1 MLSIIVPVFNV
12 EDYLEN
18 CIESIL
24 HSTYKE
30 IELILVDDGSTD
42 ASGRI
47 CDKYAKKNKNIVV
60 VHQKNEGQAVARN
73 KGIKIAKG
81 DYIGFVD
88 SDDYIEE
95 NMYEKMVNAIEG
107 FSADIAI
114 CRHYD
119 DFGGKKVPR
128 LTDSDIKIYT
138 GTEAAKLALEDK
150 MINSYVW
157 DKIFKRNLFHEIYF
171 TAGRYFEDTMLIP
184 QILIKAE
191 KVACIPEPLYY
202 YRYRLNGTMNTL
214 NQKRFIDKIYAVED
228 NIQMAMQQFP
238 DMVGILMF
246 RNSEA
251 IRDLADS
258 KCFQDLSD
266 EYRRKY
272 IQRYRECYL
281 QSKCLTTNLNLKVKI
296 ARLLLYV
303 SPETY
308 NLVRKVI

>member
-1 MLSIIVPVFNV
+1 MLSIIVPVYNV
-12 EDYLEN
+12 EDYLEE
-18 CIESIL
+18 CIDSIL

-30 IELILVDDGSTD
+30 FELILIDDGSTD

-47 CDKYAKKNKNIVV
+47 CDQYAEKSENVV
-60 VHQKNEGQAVARN
+60 VIHQQNEGQAIARN
-73 KGIKIAKG
+73 KGIEIAKG

-95 NMYEKMVNAIEG
+95 TMYEKMIKTIEDFNA
-107 FSADIAI
+107 DVVV

-119 DFGGKKVPR
+119 DFDGKKVPR
-128 LTDSDIKIYT
+128 LVDSYIKIYT

-150 MINSYVW
+150 KINSYVW
-157 DKIFKRNLFHEIYF
+157 DKVFRRSLFQGIYF
-171 TAGRYFEDTMLIP
+171 TPGRYFEDTMLIP
-184 QILIKAE
+184 QILIKAA

-202 YRYRLNGTMNTL
+202 YRFRLNGTMNTL
-214 NQKRFIDKIYAVED
+214 NQKRFLDKIYAVED

-238 DMVGILMF
+238 DMVKILML

-266 EYRRKY
+266 EYRGIY
-272 IQRYRECYL
+272 IQRYRECYF
-281 QSKCLTTNLNLKVKI
+281 QSKSLESDLCLKVKL
-296 ARLLLYV
+296 ARLLLYI
-303 SPETY
+303 SPRIY
-308 NLVRKVI
+308 NLLRRVI